1 MWIQLERKADAA
13 KLGGNVKKK
22 KKKKKKREARA
33 PPPNSD
39 RPAVANTDTKTP
51 LLQKKKGRARR

>member
-22 KKKKKKREARA
+22 KKKKKK
-33 PPPNSD
+33 
-39 RPAVANTDTKTP
+39 
-51 LLQKKKGRARR
+51 